1 MTDQG
6 TQYLLRA
13 EYKRGE
19 PLILFNDSV
28 SYLEEQGKKLWKQRR
43 KPIRVA
49 LFEPMDYNSHMT
61 LASDRRRK
69 FIKFIENE

>member
-1 MTDQG
+1 MTEHG
-6 TQYLLRA
+6 LQYLLHA
-13 EYKRGE
+13 EYEKGE

-28 SYLEEQGKKLWKQRR
+28 SYLEERGKKLWKQKR
-43 KPIRVA
+43 KPVKVA
-49 LFEPMDYNSHMT
+49 LFEPIDYSVHVT